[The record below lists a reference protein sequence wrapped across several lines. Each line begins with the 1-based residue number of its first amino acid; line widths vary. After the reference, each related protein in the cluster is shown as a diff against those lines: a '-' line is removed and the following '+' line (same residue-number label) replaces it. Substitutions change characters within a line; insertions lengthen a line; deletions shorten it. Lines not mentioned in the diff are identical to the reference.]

1 MKSNYRYYTERE
13 LSRREVYI
21 SRTAT
26 VRRERLIIAAIFSI
40 VMIISIMFFSTRV
53 NAENFNKESDST
65 KMYKSVTIYLG
76 DTFESIAEEYMSDEY
91 SSEAKYIDEV
101 LSING
106 MTKASKL
113 IPGNNIIIPYY
124 MSKSIDTGSVIEFSL
139 VK

>member
-26 VRRERLIIAAIFSI
+26 VRRERLIIATIFSI